1 MSARP
6 KTVKI
11 TQTSPRKASIV
22 CKLVDVDTFA
32 GGVGG
37 WSVNDVKRDKQST
50 AWTGL
55 PALVYT
61 LPIRL
66 DGVTPRG
73 QRSVE
78 AEIKILLA
86 MGQPGSSDGK
96 ITDPPI
102 LGLTGNVQTSATIK
116 WVLTNLT
123 PGEMRRDQ
131 RGVIVQQDF
140 VLELTEYVA
149 ATAKGKPAKNVK
161 DKLLA
166 KAKAPVRTAS
176 AMHGQ

>member
-11 TQTSPRKASIV
+11 TQTSPRKASVI
-22 CKLVDVDTFA
+22 CKLVDVDTFT

-37 WSVNDVKRDKQST
+37 WTVNDVKRDKQST

-78 AEIKILLA
+78 ADIKTLLA
-86 MGQPGSSDGK
+86 MGQPGNVSGK
-96 ITDPPI
+96 RSDPPI

-116 WVLTNLT
+116 WVLTGLT

-140 VLELTEYVA
+140 VLELTEYVE
-149 ATAKGKPAKNVK
+149 ATTKGKPAKAAK
-161 DKLLA
+161 DKILA
-166 KAKAPVRTAS
+166 MAAAPKRTAS